1 MCFSLQDWL
10 HLILLLG
17 VVSSL
22 VAAVLKIYEMSST
35 QGAYCEAPFCARQ
48 SITLI
53 FLIPS
58 NLMFLQM
65 ICQYNAG
72 SLASAEQKLEQE
84 LHKLMEDTVHSLQ
97 KAARDMEVVIRELSV
112 SAVQQASRGFRESA
126 ENFQK
131 FLRDTAMTEEVLYT
145 DQESVQE
152 FKRYV
157 QKWFDIFALTLLDP
171 EVFTK
176 PLVQGRSL
184 VEALD
189 AGNSLTEISDLC
201 QPWLKLV
208 STITSECRTTQLEN
222 QAQSIVRM
230 DAEGRPAGLPTQAQ
244 SLASYAR
251 RVFGTSEGSEI
262 SALVLEPNRLRC
274 GISWIH
280 FGWTGVG
287 MKDSELSAKCQ
298 CCILTLKVL
307 SVRHVLFLA
316 TLFFNLLFIAFEIV
330 ILKPFLLAL
339 FVINEV
345 CVICVL
351 ICFDQIDATQRMK
364 NLSERAQRKKEKLEA
379 KFQQVRQEWD
389 EVQGMLEIWNFRTCP
404 SLSLLKKLQ
413 TALDN
418 QNRKDSKDF
427 QDKRADPNPAVR
439 VQWMRTINDGISS
452 IDVYLQEQ
460 VDWTSRD
467 ESASTQRRQVGEAF
481 DRYIEKVF
489 SYGVHTKLQDVPG
502 HLTLKTFES
511 ALGVQS
517 PGRQALPG
525 LPPPPAVQ
533 PVAVQPA
540 LEPATVQPEPASSS
554 GLFSPPARASP
565 LSQTIGQPTDTD

>member
-22 VAAVLKIYEMSST
+22 VAAGLKIYEMSST

-48 SITLI
+48 IITLI

-58 NLMFLQM
+58 NIMFLQM

-72 SLASAEQKLEQE
+72 SLANAEQKLEQE
-84 LHKLMEDTVHSLQ
+84 LHKLMEDTVRSLQ
-97 KAARDMEVVIRELSV
+97 EAAGDMKVVIRGFAI

-126 ENFQK
+126 EEFQK
-131 FLRDTAMTEEVLYT
+131 FLKDTARTEEVLYT

-157 QKWFDIFALTLLDP
+157 QKWFDIFALSLLDP
-171 EVFTK
+171 QVFAK

-189 AGNSLTEISDLC
+189 ACNTLTQISDLC

-208 STITSECRTTQLEN
+208 STITLEYRTTQLESR
-222 QAQSIVRM
+222 AQSIIHM
-230 DAEGRPAGLPTQAQ
+230 DVEGRPAGLPTAAE

-262 SALVLEPNRLRC
+262 SALVLDPNRLRC

-287 MKDSELSAKCQ
+287 LQDSELPATCQ
-298 CCILTLKVL
+298 CCILTFKVL
-307 SVRHVLFLA
+307 SARHVLFLA
-316 TLFFNLLFIAFEIV
+316 TLFFNVLFIALEIV

-345 CVICVL
+345 CVVCVL
-351 ICFDQIDATQRMK
+351 ICFDQIDATQRK
-364 NLSERAQRKKEKLEA
+364 KHLSERAQRKKEQLEA
-379 KFQQVRQEWD
+379 KFRQVRQEWD
-389 EVQGMLEIWNFRTCP
+389 DVQGMLDLWNFRTFP

-413 TALDN
+413 IAMDN
-418 QNRKDSKDF
+418 QNRKDFKD
-427 QDKRADPNPAVR
+427 QQADPMVR
-439 VQWMRTINDGISS
+439 VHWMRTINDGISS

-460 VDWTSRD
+460 VEWTSRD
-467 ESASTQRRQVGEAF
+467 EAASKQRRQIGEAF
-481 DRYIEKVF
+481 NRYIDQVF
-489 SYGVHTKLQDVPG
+489 SAGVHTKLQDVPG
-502 HLTLKTFES
+502 HLTLDKLQP
-511 ALGVQS
+511 ALGAQS
-517 PGRQALPG
+517 PGQALPG
-525 LPPPPAVQ
+525 SPPPPAVQ
-533 PVAVQPA
+533 PGVQPA
-540 LEPATVQPEPASSS
+540 MQPAVQPEPASSS